1 MKTRH
6 NHRNTTTSRRRRR
19 VVKQQQRVQTRV
31 HRRKGTAVSSGRRH
45 HFFKRGGEPFSS
57 PESRK
62 FGTYSNDSRRI
73 SSFGQINRDRDDAAA
88 AAQAKKDAEE
98 AATLDYPDVDEFVSK
113 TQTTNVSI
121 NTGIE
126 NIKFIVKKLPKK
138 DFYIDNV
145 KNGKSQQPVTKT
157 INEKDVK
164 FYVDSD
170 GNTVVIYVDGTLYG
184 YVMIKIDGNEYDSSN
199 RGIYTPIVSDAI
211 KKELE
216 LTPT

>member
-1 MKTRH
+1 MKTRR
-6 NHRNTTTSRRRRR
+6 NHRKTTTSRRRRR
-19 VVKQQQRVQTRV
+19 VVKQQRVQTRI
-31 HRRKGTAVSSGRRH
+31 HRRKGTAVSSRRRDY
-45 HFFKRGGEPFSS
+45 FFKRGGEPFSS

-88 AAQAKKDAEE
+88 AQVKKDAEKAQE
-98 AATLDYPDVDEFVSK
+98 IGYRDVDEFVSK
-113 TQTTNVSI
+113 TKTTNVSI
-121 NTGIE
+121 KTDIP

>member
-1 MKTRH
+1 MKTRQ
-6 NHRNTTTSRRRRR
+6 NHRKTTMSRRRRR
-19 VVKQQQRVQTRV
+19 VVKQQRVQTRI
-31 HRRKGTAVSSGRRH
+31 HRRKGTTVSSGRRH

-88 AAQAKKDAEE
+88 AQVKKDAEKAQE
-98 AATLDYPDVDEFVSK
+98 IGYRDVDEFVSK
-113 TQTTNVSI
+113 TKTTNVSI
-121 NTGIE
+121 KTDIP